1 MTARYCTVEE
11 VNELL
16 PEIEPLVGKLL
27 QRRARVVE
35 ARKNLDNVI
44 EDLRSDIGGMTAT
57 ELVAEFEAIEYLVK
71 KIQSYGCILKDMNT
85 GLLDFLAQR
94 DGREVYLCW
103 RYGEPRIAYYH
114 EIHTGYNGRQPV

>member
-1 MTARYCTVEE
+1 MAARYFTVEE
-11 VNELL
+11 ANELL

-71 KIQSYGCILKDMNT
+71 KIQSYGCIVKDMNT
-85 GLLDFLAQR
+85 GLLDFLAER
-94 DGREVYLCW
+94 NGREVYLCW